1 MIKKV
6 FGITLV
12 LFNFYL
18 LLENLFWQGPIMTQW
33 RFFLGIIG
41 PIIGI
46 VGGVLIVN
54 QSKR

>member
-1 MIKKV
+1 MVKKV
-6 FGITLV
+6 FGITLL

-18 LLENLFWQGPIMTQW
+18 LIENLFWQGPIMPQW

-46 VGGVLIVN
+46 LSGVFIFN

>member
-6 FGITLV
+6 FGITLL

-18 LLENLFWQGPIMTQW
+18 LLENLFWQGPIMPQW

-41 PIIGI
+41 PIIGTLS
-46 VGGVLIVN
+46 GVLIFN

>member
-1 MIKKV
+1 MLRKL
-6 FGITLV
+6 FGTTLI

-18 LLENLFWQGPIMTQW
+18 IIENLFWQGPIMPQW

-46 VGGVLIVN
+46 ISGRFILD